1 MKYFYLAY
9 FFLFVFFIESHS
21 EQYESSPF
29 FFDAIC
35 YKSKNND
42 SLSRI
47 DIFILVPYSSIT
59 FFKKKNFYTADY
71 DLTIILKDS
80 LGNRINSKTYSKS
93 IYEYEQLE
101 TLGFSGKFQQSYYSF
116 ELKEGKITVEIQLYD
131 RNSNATFYKSRTT
144 STLNFSKYNF
154 ALSGIMFLSE
164 IQKDNDKFKITP
176 YLSDNISD
184 LPKVFV
190 FLEIYQLKVIYSSC
204 DFIYQI
210 LNFKGKEIY
219 RSSRFSKSL
228 SQLTEQLTFKLQ
240 FPQNL
245 PEGTYFLRVNAIKQ
259 NRTNSFF
266 TDSEVLAAT
275 ERAFKISPSL
285 SSLVLQNLDKSIRQ
299 LKYVAY
305 QKDIDYINEPKD
317 SPEEKLRRFNE
328 FWKKLDP
335 SPSTEL
341 NEAFEEYYSRIKY
354 ANEHFKSYLEGWL
367 TDQGMIYIV
376 LGAPLT
382 IEQRTDYYYNRT
394 YEIWTYPNN
403 RQFIFLDHSGFGD
416 FRLYSPPTFFEKF
429 VYKP

>member
-1 MKYFYLAY
+1 MKYFFLVYIL
-9 FFLFVFFIESHS
+9 LFVYSVELHS
-21 EQYESSPF
+21 EQYDFNPF

-59 FFKKKNFYTADY
+59 FFKKENFYSADY

-80 LGNRINSKTYSKS
+80 LGNRLDSKTHSKS

-101 TLGFSGKFQQSYYSF
+101 TLGLSGKFQQSYYSF
-116 ELKEGKITVEIQLYD
+116 EVKEGKIIVEIQLYD
-131 RNSNATFYKSRTT
+131 RNSNATFSKSRTT
-144 STLNFSKYNF
+144 NTLNFSKYIF

-164 IQKDNDKFKITP
+164 IQKDNDRYKITP
-176 YLSDNISD
+176 HLSDNLSD
-184 LPKVFV
+184 LPRVFV
-190 FLEIYQLKVIYSSC
+190 FLEVYQPKVIYHSC

-210 LNFKGKEIY
+210 FNFKGKEIY
-219 RSSRFSKSL
+219 RSSRFSKNF
-228 SQLTEQLTFKLQ
+228 SQQTEQLTFPLQ

-259 NRTNSFF
+259 NRVDSIF
-266 TDSEVLAAT
+266 TDNDVLAAP

-285 SSLVLQNLDKSIRQ
+285 SLTVLQNLDKSIRQ

-305 QKDIDYINEPKD
+305 QKDIDYIAETKD
-317 SPEEKLRRFNE
+317 SEEKLRRFNE

-335 SPSTEL
+335 TPSTEL
-341 NEAFEEYYSRIKY
+341 NEAFEEYYLRIKY
-354 ANEHFKSYLEGWL
+354 ANENFKSYLEGWL
-367 TDQGMIYIV
+367 TDRGMIYIV
-376 LGAPLT
+376 LGPAMT
-382 IEQRTDYYYNRT
+382 IQQQTDHYYNRT
-394 YEIWTYPNN
+394 YEIWMYPNN
-403 RQFIFLDHSGFGD
+403 RQFIFVDYSGFGD
-416 FRLYSPPTFFEKF
+416 FRLYSPPTFSEKF